1 MSARTP
7 TVQDWP
13 DQLYEVLRA
22 NGYDQFAY
30 VPDSGLKRIIERATE
45 DPDAIALPLANE
57 GEGVGIV
64 TGCYLGGSRG
74 VLLMQSGGVGNCVN
88 YLSLVRHCA
97 VPFLSVVTMRGDWG
111 EQNPW
116 QYPMGQAAREVLN
129 AMGVQTLPVHHAEE
143 VAPTVEAAAGAVERA
158 GRAVAIL
165 LSQRLLGVKKF

>member
-1 MSARTP
+1 MSTAAP
-7 TVQDWP
+7 WP
-13 DQLYEVLRA
+13 DELYDVLRSD
-22 NGYDQFAY
+22 GYVQFAY
-30 VPDSGLKRIIERATE
+30 VPDSGLKRIIERAAA
-45 DPDAIALPLANE
+45 DPGAIALPLANE
-57 GEGVGIV
+57 GEGVGVV

-97 VPFLSVVTMRGDWG
+97 VPFLAVVSMRGEWG

-116 QYPMGQAAREVLN
+116 QYPMGQAAGRVLD
-129 AMGVQTLPVHHAEE
+129 AVGVQPLPVYAPDE
-143 VAPTVEAAAGAVERA
+143 VVPTVRAATGAVERA